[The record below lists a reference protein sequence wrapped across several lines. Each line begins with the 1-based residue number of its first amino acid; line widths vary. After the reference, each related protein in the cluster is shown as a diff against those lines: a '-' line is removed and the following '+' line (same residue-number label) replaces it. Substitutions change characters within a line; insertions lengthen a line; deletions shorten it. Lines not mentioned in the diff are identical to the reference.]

1 MHRANS
7 VQVLNGRQGIE
18 ETDGEA
24 GVWLSIRRSLTA
36 LRRGSQD
43 GDPNP
48 QGSARSLRAALAMS
62 HWTSWKEQELAL
74 RCYLPFPL
82 LLPPLSRWEKTN
94 GKPGYS
100 DRKSGA
106 PQEHPGEMPQSD
118 KSAVQPQP
126 ARRPPEGGSSLSRLW
141 RTARTQCSEHRNP
154 GPAKDPGRKGGRRG
168 CDPEGARCPQP
179 DVCDGTGADPT
190 RKQRAGGGADS
201 LAIPAT
207 SFLGRGSSAA
217 SETAAAPKREDE
229 EVEAGP
235 PTAPPRPKGGCDM
248 PPWASQFLGI
258 YESRILIQVRSS
270 LQSPGL
276 RLRESPTYRGKR
288 PVGPQAGQRRV
299 GRVLGDGQGAGR
311 AFGSRNRPS
320 EPSEGSRRL
329 SFVL

>member
-7 VQVLNGRQGIE
+7 VHVLNGRQGIE

-48 QGSARSLRAALAMS
+48 QGSARSLRAALATS

-100 DRKSGA
+100 DGA

-126 ARRPPEGGSSLSRLW
+126 ARRPPKGGSSLSRLW

-168 CDPEGARCPQP
+168 CDPEGAQCPQP

-190 RKQRAGGGADS
+190 RKQRRGGGG
-201 LAIPAT
+201 L
-207 SFLGRGSSAA
+207 
-217 SETAAAPKREDE
+217 
-229 EVEAGP
+229 
-235 PTAPPRPKGGCDM
+235 PRHPRHLV
-248 PPWASQFLGI
+248 PWTRKL
-258 YESRILIQVRSS
+258 
-270 LQSPGL
+270 PG
-276 RLRESPTYRGKR
+276 
-288 PVGPQAGQRRV
+288 V
-299 GRVLGDGQGAGR
+299 
-311 AFGSRNRPS
+311 
-320 EPSEGSRRL
+320 
-329 SFVL
+329 

>member
-7 VQVLNGRQGIE
+7 VHVLNGRQGIE

-48 QGSARSLRAALAMS
+48 QGSARSLRAALATS

-82 LLPPLSRWEKTN
+82 LLPPLSRWEKTH

-100 DRKSGA
+100 DGA

-168 CDPEGARCPQP
+168 CDPEGAQCPQP

-190 RKQRAGGGADS
+190 RKQQGGGDRTPSPSPPPRS
-201 LAIPAT
+201 L
-207 SFLGRGSSAA
+207 
-217 SETAAAPKREDE
+217 DE
-229 EVEAGP
+229 E
-235 PTAPPRPKGGCDM
+235 APRRLRRQLHPNGKTKRWKQVPRQPLLARKEDVTCRPGH
-248 PPWASQFLGI
+248 L
-258 YESRILIQVRSS
+258 SS
-270 LQSPGL
+270 L
-276 RLRESPTYRGKR
+276 
-288 PVGPQAGQRRV
+288 
-299 GRVLGDGQGAGR
+299 
-311 AFGSRNRPS
+311 GSTSLTFLFKCEVPCKALAS
-320 EPSEGSRRL
+320 S
-329 SFVL
+329 